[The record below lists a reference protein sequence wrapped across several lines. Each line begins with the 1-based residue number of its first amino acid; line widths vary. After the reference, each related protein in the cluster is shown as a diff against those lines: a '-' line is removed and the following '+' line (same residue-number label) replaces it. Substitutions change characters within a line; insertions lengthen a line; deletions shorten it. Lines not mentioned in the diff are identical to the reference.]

1 MQFFEKILRI
11 RCREVLL
18 YVEGDKIMQLL
29 TKKNAL
35 LGLQILTVFGI
46 LVGLVAGLLIVNE
59 MTDVYMLDGVLYTMQ
74 PGEQFKAM
82 HDAVHELI
90 DDSIVYCI
98 VAAFALAISFITGA
112 ASFILTCFLKTSP
125 EQSDKKI

>member
-1 MQFFEKILRI
+1 
-11 RCREVLL
+11 
-18 YVEGDKIMQLL
+18 MQLL

-74 PGEQFKAM
+74 QEEQFEVL
-82 HDAVHELI
+82 HNAVDELI
-90 DDSIVYCI
+90 DDSIVYSI
-98 VAAFALAISFITGA
+98 IAAFALATSLITGVA
-112 ASFILTCFLKTSP
+112 AFILTCFIKTYPKQSP
-125 EQSDKKI
+125 KEI

>member
-1 MQFFEKILRI
+1 MK
-11 RCREVLL
+11 
-18 YVEGDKIMQLL
+18 LL
-29 TKKNAL
+29 TKKNAAL
-35 LGLQILTVFGI
+35 VLQLLTV
-46 LVGLVAGLLIVNE
+46 AGVLIGMGAGFCLLWEI
-59 MTDVYMLDGVLYTMQ
+59 TDIYMLDGVLYTMQ
-74 PGEQFKAM
+74 PGERFKAM

-98 VAAFALAISFITGA
+98 VAAFALAISFITGV

>member
-1 MQFFEKILRI
+1 
-11 RCREVLL
+11 
-18 YVEGDKIMQLL
+18 MQLL

-74 PGEQFKAM
+74 PEEQFKAM
-82 HDAVHELI
+82 HDAVDELI
-90 DDSIVYCI
+90 DDSIAYSI
-98 VAAFALAISFITGA
+98 VAAFALATSFITGV
-112 ASFILTCFLKTSP
+112 ASFIMTCFIKTSP
-125 EQSDKKI
+125 KQFAKEF

>member
-1 MQFFEKILRI
+1 MK
-11 RCREVLL
+11 
-18 YVEGDKIMQLL
+18 LL
-29 TKKNAL
+29 TKKNAAL
-35 LGLQILTVFGI
+35 VLQLLTVAGVLI
-46 LVGLVAGLLIVNE
+46 GMGAGLLIVNE

-98 VAAFALAISFITGA
+98 VAAFALTISFITGV

-125 EQSDKKI
+125 EQSVKKL

>member
-1 MQFFEKILRI
+1 
-11 RCREVLL
+11 
-18 YVEGDKIMQLL
+18 MQLL

-74 PGEQFKAM
+74 QEEQFEVM
-82 HDAVHELI
+82 HNAVDELI
-90 DDSIVYCI
+90 DDSIVYSI
-98 VAAFALAISFITGA
+98 IAAFALATSLITGVA
-112 ASFILTCFLKTSP
+112 AFILTCFIKTYPKQSP
-125 EQSDKKI
+125 KEI

>member
-1 MQFFEKILRI
+1 
-11 RCREVLL
+11 
-18 YVEGDKIMQLL
+18 MQLL

-59 MTDVYMLDGVLYTMQ
+59 MTDVYMLDGVLYTMSQ
-74 PGEQFKAM
+74 EVQFKAM
-82 HDAVHELI
+82 HDAVDELI
-90 DDSIVYCI
+90 DDSIVYSI
-98 VAAFALAISFITGA
+98 IAAFALATSLITGV

>member
-1 MQFFEKILRI
+1 
-11 RCREVLL
+11 
-18 YVEGDKIMQLL
+18 MQLL
-29 TKKNAL
+29 TKKNVL
-35 LGLQILTVFGI
+35 LVLQMLIVVSILI
-46 LVGLVAGLLIVNE
+46 GLVAGLLIVNE

-82 HDAVHELI
+82 HDAVDELI

-98 VAAFALAISFITGA
+98 VAAFALAISFIIGV